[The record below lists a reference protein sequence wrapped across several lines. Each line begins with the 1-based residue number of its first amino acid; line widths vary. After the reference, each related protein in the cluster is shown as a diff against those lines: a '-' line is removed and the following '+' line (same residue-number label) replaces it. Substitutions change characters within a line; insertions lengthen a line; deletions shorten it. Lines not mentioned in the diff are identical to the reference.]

1 MSLQTSEWVVIGSAI
16 WWAGIGIAILIA
28 FFFLLFAPK
37 RQSKHFQIFCFYLGI
52 FVFCNQALYWVLAWK
67 DGIFSLAQSLPLHM
81 CSLSQIGL
89 LLGLTFKYKKVC
101 LMLLFW
107 GPIGGFLALLIPYF
121 DQGIIYVL
129 QYYIAHSLV
138 AIVPVYLFQNKEI
151 KLSKNYTWK
160 VMGISNLIVIA
171 IFFINNFLGS
181 NYWYVNHIPPVHRV
195 ILSLTWLEYFV
206 IAEVVFLCLL
216 ASLGRVYKYLN

>member
-1 MSLQTSEWVVIGSAI
+1 
-16 WWAGIGIAILIA
+16 
-28 FFFLLFAPK
+28 
-37 RQSKHFQIFCFYLGI
+37 
-52 FVFCNQALYWVLAWK
+52 
-67 DGIFSLAQSLPLHM
+67 
-81 CSLSQIGL
+81 LSQIGL
-89 LLGLTFKYKKVC
+89 LLGLTFKYKKVF

-151 KLSKNYTWK
+151 KLSKNYIWK

-171 IFFINNFLGS
+171 IFFINQFLGS
-181 NYWYVNHIPPVHRV
+181 NYWYVNHIPPVHSV
-195 ILSLTWLEYFV
+195 VSSLTLWQYIL
-206 IAEVVFLCLL
+206 IAECLFFLLL
-216 ASLGRVYKYLN
+216 IALGKGYKQSKV